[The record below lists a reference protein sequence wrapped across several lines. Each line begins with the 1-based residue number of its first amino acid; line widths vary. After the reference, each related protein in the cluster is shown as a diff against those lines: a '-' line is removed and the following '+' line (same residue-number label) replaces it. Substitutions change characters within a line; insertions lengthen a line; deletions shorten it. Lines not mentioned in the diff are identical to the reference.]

1 MVRRLGRFRQNARIQ
16 NPVGDDVQQ
25 LQGRVAVITGAAS
38 GIGQAMAQRFARA
51 GMKVVLADIETD
63 ALQRA
68 LAQLQAMDAQAL
80 AVTVDVADA
89 ASVERLADAAYGAFG
104 AVHLLCNNAGVTA
117 PALLQPTWE
126 NSLQDW
132 HWILAVNLMG
142 VVHGVRSFVPRM
154 LAGGDE
160 GHIVNTAS
168 VAGLLSG
175 SGPYF
180 ASKHGVSCLTEGL
193 YKDLKTAGA
202 RLSASVLCPGVIRTQ
217 ILDAERNR
225 PAQYGAP
232 TDMAT
237 LSERQQQWSAGF
249 RAALESGIEP
259 SVVADAVHDAVVA
272 DHYYIVP
279 AQDEHLQRIALRMA
293 DITALRNPTLPT
305 PRT

>member
-1 MVRRLGRFRQNARIQ
+1 MNR
-16 NPVGDDVQQ
+16 

-38 GIGQAMAQRFARA
+38 GIGLAMATRFAAA
-51 GMKVVLADIETD
+51 GMKLVLADIETE

-68 LAQLQAMDAQAL
+68 LAQLQGQGAQAI

-89 ASVERLADAAYGAFG
+89 ASVERLAEAAYQGFG
-104 AVHLLCNNAGVTA
+104 AVHLLCNNAGVAA

-168 VAGLLSG
+168 VAGLLTG

-193 YKDLKTAGA
+193 YKDLKIAGA
-202 RLSASVLCPGVIRTQ
+202 KLSASVLCPGVIRTQ

-225 PAQYGAP
+225 PAQFGGP
-232 TDMAT
+232 TDMAA
-237 LSERQQQWSAGF
+237 LSEKSQQWTAGF
-249 RAALESGIEP
+249 RAALEAGIDP
-259 SVVADAVHDAVVA
+259 AVVADAVHDAVVA
-272 DHYYIVP
+272 DRYYIVP

-293 DITALRNPTLPT
+293 DITALRNPTLPV
-305 PRT
+305 PRP